1 MMLDVSGNK
10 RKTTFLEIDLMVL
23 FIKTRNHLYLYLF
36 LILRHSSHN
45 FPNKFLIIE
54 QLQVLSNKFD
64 SFTDKWEYK
73 IDAVDKLLIEM

>member
-23 FIKTRNHLYLYLF
+23 FIKTRNHLYLSLF

-45 FPNKFLIIE
+45 FPNKSLIIE

>member
-64 SFTDKWEYK
+64 SFTDTWEYK

>member
-23 FIKTRNHLYLYLF
+23 FIKTRNHLYLSLF

-45 FPNKFLIIE
+45 FLNKSLIIE
-54 QLQVLSNKFD
+54 QLQVLSSKFD

>member
-23 FIKTRNHLYLYLF
+23 FIKTRNHLYLSLF

-45 FPNKFLIIE
+45 FPNKSLIIE
-54 QLQVLSNKFD
+54 QLQVLSSKFD